1 MADIDSVKSSIQI
14 NLLKQE
20 MEIQKKGVID
30 LYRIL
35 DSLQPTKVDAYIPT
49 DTGAGKK
56 GTYKL

>member
-1 MADIDSVKSSIQI
+1 MAGIDSVKFSIQT

-20 MEIQKKGVID
+20 MEIRKKGVID

-49 DTGAGKK
+49 GSGPAKK
-56 GTYKL
+56 GTYKP